1 MITPAAQENVIVQPD
16 ELQNNKAQQRLE
28 SKFLLLYDILVCN
41 NFNNLL
47 MLTRQNLTWNLL
59 LKGNFLS

>member
-28 SKFLLLYDILVCN
+28 IKFLLLYDILVCN
-41 NFNNLL
+41 NFNNLI

-59 LKGNFLS
+59 LKGSFLS